1 MSTEIVP
8 REKVTKHGLQGVVS
22 TAGGIVSFV
31 LAGIIGVAGGI
42 HWFGLILGAAVGVA
56 GIALSSSKHDRTL
69 GVVTTVVG
77 AAVAVA
83 SVGLFRGL
91 VHGVLIAGGVV
102 LVGIGIYSL
111 VRFFRG
117 LKSRS

>member
-22 TAGGIVSFV
+22 
-31 LAGIIGVAGGI
+31 VAGGI
-42 HWFGLILGAAVGVA
+42 GSIILAAVTAHPVLGVIVGAVIGLA
-56 GIALSSSKHDRTL
+56 GVALSSAKHDRAL

-77 AAVAVA
+77 VAAVFA
-83 SVGLFRGL
+83 SLFHAG
-91 VHGVLIAGGVV
+91 GVLVAGGVV
-102 LVGIGIYSL
+102 LLGIGAYSL
-111 VRFFRG
+111 FRFFRG